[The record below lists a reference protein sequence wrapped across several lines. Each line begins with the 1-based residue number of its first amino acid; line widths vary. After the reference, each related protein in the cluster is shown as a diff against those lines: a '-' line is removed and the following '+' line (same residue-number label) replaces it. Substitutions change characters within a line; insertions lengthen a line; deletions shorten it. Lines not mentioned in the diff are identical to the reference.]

1 MKKIQ
6 KISAFFMTV
15 CLCLGLTAC
24 GGSKSEE
31 TTEKATEVA
40 TSTDVPIDQLY
51 EGVVID
57 DSDMPIEL
65 PELGGQPVYIYSYD
79 DTFGIRFDSE
89 FRSRYPEYSDLIH
102 YTDLSVANPDED
114 YLDALKSTVSTNEAP
129 SLFIVDDSRVEE
141 FLEWDYAASVDT
153 VLPSEYYTANA
164 YPYTVEYGTDA
175 NGELKAVTWECTPGV
190 MYYNSKIADAVL
202 GTSDPG
208 KVQEM
213 LSTPEK
219 FMEVAAKMKEE
230 GYYMMST
237 TEDLMRPF
245 LDSKQTPWVT
255 DGALTVDSAVTDY
268 LEFSKGFYK
277 NNYTLNQPRGTSQW
291 SANMQNGRVFCY
303 FGSSVWLS
311 KGSVFVPND
320 QKYKA
325 CQGPFVYHLGGAYI
339 FVGKNC
345 PNKELVALILYTMTC
360 DEDAMYDLGETD
372 SVFPN
377 NQAAVKRLID
387 DQIVMGDVLYGKT
400 PLEIFDNVAK
410 TLDRSNATKYDSQ
423 IDGILNAVALT
434 YNTGNKSSVDEAIES
449 LKARVSDSIEDFK
462 TEE

>member
-1 MKKIQ
+1 MKKIR
-6 KISAFFMTV
+6 KISALLMTT
-15 CLCLGLTAC
+15 CLCLGLVAC
-24 GGSKSEE
+24 GGNKGEE

-65 PELGGQPVYIYSYD
+65 PELGGQHVYIYSYD

-102 YTDLSVANPDED
+102 YTDLSVTNPDDD
-114 YLDALKSTVSTNEAP
+114 YMDALKSTVSTNEAP
-129 SLFIVDDSRVEE
+129 SIFIVDDSRVEE
-141 FLEWDYAASVDT
+141 FLEWDYAAAVDT
-153 VLPSEYYTANA
+153 VLPSDYYTDTA

-190 MYYNSKIADAVL
+190 MYYNSKIADEVL

-213 LSTPEK
+213 VSTPEK
-219 FMEVAAKMKEE
+219 FLEVAAKMKEA

-237 TEDLMRPF
+237 TEDLMRPY
-245 LDSKQTPWVT
+245 LDSKQTAWVT
-255 DGALTVDSAVTDY
+255 DGELTIDSAVTDY
-268 LEFSKGFYK
+268 LEFSKEFYT

-291 SANMQNGRVFCY
+291 SKNMQNGRVFCY

-320 QKYKA
+320 QRYKA

-377 NQAAVKRLID
+377 NQASVQRLID

-400 PLEIFDNVAK
+400 PLAIFDDVSKN
-410 TLDRSNATKYDSQ
+410 LDRSNATKYDTQ
-423 IDGILNAVALT
+423 IDSILNAVALT
-434 YNTGNKSSVDEAIES
+434 YNTGNKSSAEDAIAS
-449 LKARVSDSIEDFK
+449 LKTRVSDSIEDLK